1 MLTLFW
7 QDLSEWLR
15 SSAMGITAQNQRRNL
30 LRSPW
35 LRTALIFG
43 VVLPL
48 MDPSMGMGRSAL
60 WLIAWMALMSMQSIT
75 ADAFAGQRERGLL
88 EVLFCC
94 PLSNRQI
101 LLAKW
106 LAGVCYVTA
115 LAAFVLLVNLAAAR
129 LDHAAAAP
137 LKFYALALA
146 GVVLLAA
153 PLSAVLCWVSIGAKT
168 MRDASSNM
176 MLFTWA
182 MMGLLIGGGYAVT
195 QYSGQLANSVPLRH
209 VFHDARNVGWMAWVA
224 AGLLIIALFTLL
236 ALGLALRRLNR
247 QRPQR

>member
-15 SSAMGITAQNQRRNL
+15 SSAMGVTAQNQKRNI

-35 LRTALIFG
+35 LRTAIIFG

-48 MDPSMGMGRSAL
+48 MDPAMGHSAI
-60 WLIAWMALMSMQSIT
+60 WFICWMALMSMQSIT

-88 EVLFCC
+88 EALFCC
-94 PLSNRQI
+94 PLGNRQI

-106 LAGVCYVTA
+106 LAGVCYVTL
-115 LAAFVLLVNLAAAR
+115 LAAFILIVNKAADR
-129 LDHAAAAP
+129 LDHAAAPSMVA
-137 LKFYALALA
+137 YGAALA
-146 GVVLLAA
+146 GVALAAA
-153 PLSAVLCWVSIGAKT
+153 PLGALLCWVSIGAKT
-168 MRDASSNM
+168 MRDAASNM

-182 MMGLLIGGGYAVT
+182 MIGLLVGGGYVVV
-195 QYSGQLANSVPLRH
+195 QYSGELAHSVAVRGAWH
-209 VFHDARNVGWMAWVA
+209 EARLVGPVAWA
-224 AGLLIIALFTLL
+224 AAAILIIAVFTML
-236 ALGLALRRLNR
+236 ALGLGLRRLNR